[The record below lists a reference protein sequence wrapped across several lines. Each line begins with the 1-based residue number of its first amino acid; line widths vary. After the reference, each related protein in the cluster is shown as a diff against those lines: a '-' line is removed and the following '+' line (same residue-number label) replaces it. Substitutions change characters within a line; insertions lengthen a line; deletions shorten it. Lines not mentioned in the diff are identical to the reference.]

1 MQIKAILTIIAIL
14 TLKTFQ
20 TKIPT
25 VLQSMF
31 AKKTPL
37 ITWEN
42 DINWEKRFFEL
53 KNAQNVTLRYFDLL
67 IDTYSSELM
76 NSCIVIFKK
85 DWEVKEIILK
95 KKMDDLILYFE
106 NKKKDESFNKKDKE
120 YKENKKNYK
129 QLGGELQKAFS
140 EFQILTGFCYNYFL
154 YLKNFSFLTKY
165 FFDSKY
171 NLVYFKLHLSD
182 KKIKNMEIFK
192 FFIEK
197 LTGFVDNGFFEKV
210 DEDHQKIFYIIY
222 NHFMSD
228 EELRTK
234 YEKIKEL

>member
-120 YKENKKNYK
+120 YKENKK
-129 QLGGELQKAFS
+129 
-140 EFQILTGFCYNYFL
+140 
-154 YLKNFSFLTKY
+154 
-165 FFDSKY
+165 
-171 NLVYFKLHLSD
+171 
-182 KKIKNMEIFK
+182 
-192 FFIEK
+192 
-197 LTGFVDNGFFEKV
+197 
-210 DEDHQKIFYIIY
+210 
-222 NHFMSD
+222 
-228 EELRTK
+228 
-234 YEKIKEL
+234 